1 MGAYEVPFLRG
12 DANCDGVVDL
22 DDINPFVM
30 VLVSQATYEARY
42 PGCPW
47 LNGDISGDASV
58 DFDDINPFVKCLVAG
73 ACP

>member
-1 MGAYEVPFLRG
+1 
-12 DANCDGVVDL
+12 VVDL

-30 VLVSQATYEARY
+30 ALVSQTTYEAHY

-47 LNGDISGDASV
+47 LNADINGDGSV

-73 ACP
+73 GCP